1 MTIVA
6 KKPSKLY
13 VISAADY
20 ERCFEEMPEV
30 TLPLPSAPLVLY
42 SVCAIDSRRRST
54 PTCRRGRP
62 LCVAH
67 CCTRANADHPHPPVL
82 RRRR

>member
-30 TLPLPSAPLVLY
+30 TLPLPSAPLILY
-42 SVCAIDSRRRST
+42 SVTAIDSRQRSAR
-54 PTCRRGRP
+54 TCRRGP
-62 LCVAH
+62 CVSH
-67 CCTRANADHPHPPVL
+67 THESQR
-82 RRRR
+82 

>member
-30 TLPLPSAPLVLY
+30 TLPLPSAP
-42 SVCAIDSRRRST
+42 S
-54 PTCRRGRP
+54 RP
-62 LCVAH
+62 L
-67 CCTRANADHPHPPVL
+67 L
-82 RRRR
+82 RLCDRLAPA